1 MTVQR
6 QEPDFRGPG
15 AESGQRKQPVQRPQ
29 GESKLANGCG
39 NRGGLNIGAQ
49 KVPDLGR
56 AYS

>member
-1 MTVQR
+1 MK
-6 QEPDFRGPG
+6 E
-15 AESGQRKQPVQRPQ
+15 ELSGQRKQPVQRPQ